1 MIDYDM
7 ILLRFGEITI
17 KGRNRN
23 RFEKAAYQ
31 HVKQVLK
38 PYEQVEII
46 REYGRLYVKLN
57 GAPLDELIAVLKHV
71 FGIVSLS
78 PVKQAP
84 SELDA
89 IVSTALQ
96 LVKEYD
102 PQPGTTFKVTARRA
116 WKKFPHSSQEMNH
129 LVGAPVLR
137 EFSQLSVKV
146 KEPDLNLRVEIR
158 EESTY
163 LYHKVIPAVGGF
175 PLASN
180 GKAMLLL
187 SGGIDSPVAGYQALR
202 KGLDIEAIHF
212 HSYPFTSE
220 RAKQKVLD
228 LAQILGNYS
237 GRIRVHMV
245 SFTDIQTKL
254 HQSGHE
260 NVLITLMRRAM
271 LRIAMK
277 LAEKQK
283 AMALVTGDSL
293 GQVAS
298 QTLGSMNAIGRVC
311 DIPLLRPLV
320 TMDKEEIIHIA
331 QEIGTFETSI
341 LPYEDCC
348 TLFVPKSPSTNPNIR
363 VLERIEASIP
373 ELEAMIEAAVE
384 TSDTIT
390 LYAGGQRA
398 LAAEA
403 SAKAAIAQPKQA
415 ERSNEHN
422 EQSSNDVGSGSNDW
436 F

>member
-116 WKKFPHSSQEMNH
+116 WKKFPHPSQEMNH

-271 LRIAMK
+271 LRIATK

-415 ERSNEHN
+415 ERSNEPSSDPVAS
-422 EQSSNDVGSGSNDW
+422 SSNDNDW